1 MATQTTTAFDA
12 VLKEVY
18 IGPIRSQLNAK
29 TRLLS
34 DFTKADIT
42 QYEWEGRQVIVPL
55 RTARNVG
62 VKALKEEGLIPTPGR
77 QAYSKLVIPV
87 KHWLGRIEL
96 TTRVMKAAKSN
107 KGAFTRA
114 MQSEQDG
121 LVDDIARQRNRALAQ
136 AGRGILALASASG
149 SGSTTLLVDNP
160 GGVTGTVNGTRFLKA
175 GMVIAIH
182 DQASPAT
189 IDALVVI
196 SSVDSGSQVTID
208 TSSTWDDNA
217 FITLGVSVGST
228 DEGSLDDE
236 PVGLAAIVDST
247 TFVSTIHGIDRSAA
261 ANAFFRSNI
270 LGSVGSLSPDLLQR
284 GIDNAEEV
292 SGEVIDCFYSHTSV
306 RREVLKMME
315 ADRRYTAQY
324 LMSPD
329 AGTRAGKFKANLSF
343 NEIPIKV
350 DKDLPYDTLF
360 GVNRARLFWIPEV
373 EGEWADEDGAILL
386 RSSTKD
392 VYEARFRVLDNFFSD
407 KGNAHVRF
415 DGISST
421 VTSGVFSD

>member
-29 TRLLS
+29 TRLLA

-62 VKALKEEGLIPTPGR
+62 VKALTEEGLIPAPGR
-77 QAYSKLVIPV
+77 QGYSKLVIPV

-96 TTRVMKAAKSN
+96 TTRVMKAARSN

-136 AGRGILALASASG
+136 AGRGILAMANGGDTSA
-149 SGSTTLLVDNP
+149 TLVVDNP

-189 IDALVVI
+189 IDSVSTI
-196 SSVDSGSQVTID
+196 STVDSGTNVTLAA
-208 TSSTWDDNA
+208 STTFDDNA
-217 FITLGVSVGST
+217 FITLGVSTGGV

-236 PVGLAAIVDST
+236 PVGLAGIVDST
-247 TFVSTIHGIDRSAA
+247 TYISTIHGIDRSQA

-270 LGSVGSLSPDLLQR
+270 LGSVGALSPDLLQR

-292 SGEVIDCFYSHTSV
+292 SGEVINCFYSHTSV

-350 DKDLPYDTLF
+350 DKDLPYSTLF

-415 DGISST
+415 DGISAT